1 MAKVTTMEEQVDA
14 TIVPERLTAL
24 LAALFGGLGGLLA
37 AIGLY
42 GLLAYTVAR
51 RVPEIGVRMA
61 LGATRAGVIGMVL
74 ADALRMTAAGIA
86 VGIPGAIWA
95 RRLAAS
101 VWQLEGTRAPL
112 LFGALTLLA
121 IAFAAAWIPAR
132 RAARV
137 HPMEALRSD

>member
-1 MAKVTTMEEQVDA
+1 M
-14 TIVPERLTAL
+14 
-24 LAALFGGLGGLLA
+24 LA

-51 RVPEIGVRMA
+51 RGPEIGVRMA

-74 ADALRMTAAGIA
+74 TDALRMTAAGIA
-86 VGIPGAIWA
+86 LGIPAALWA
-95 RRLAAS
+95 RKLAAS
-101 VWQLEGTRAPL
+101 VWQLEGPGAPL

-137 HPMEALRSD
+137 DPMEALRYE